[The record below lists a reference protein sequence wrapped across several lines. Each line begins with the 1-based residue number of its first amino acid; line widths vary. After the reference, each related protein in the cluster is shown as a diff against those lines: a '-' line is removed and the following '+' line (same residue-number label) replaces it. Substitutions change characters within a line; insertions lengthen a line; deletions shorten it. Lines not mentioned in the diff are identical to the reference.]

1 MAIKLIRTILYIGLW
16 LSSVAI
22 AFHTGTFYPNSKV
35 VLHIENNVIGE
46 MQQDFAKH
54 NVTEPKLIYNDNESF
69 MQAVY
74 KCVNFVDLKTP
85 ATKRVHKDIIIAM
98 AVLESGY
105 GTSRFATKGNNLF
118 GIRTWDKSVA
128 QMKPKENPNAEWGVK
143 VYITKCQSVAD
154 MVSILN
160 RLEVYKDFRN
170 ERQMQLE
177 LGIIDVAKQIDY
189 LGAWSTNPQYTEL
202 VKQKAKEA
210 AKLFSV
216 N

>member
-1 MAIKLIRTILYIGLW
+1 
-16 LSSVAI
+16 
-22 AFHTGTFYPNSKV
+22 
-35 VLHIENNVIGE
+35 
-46 MQQDFAKH
+46 
-54 NVTEPKLIYNDNESF
+54 
-69 MQAVY
+69 
-74 KCVNFVDLKTP
+74 
-85 ATKRVHKDIIIAM
+85 
-98 AVLESGY
+98 
-105 GTSRFATKGNNLF
+105 
-118 GIRTWDKSVA
+118 
-128 QMKPKENPNAEWGVK
+128 
-143 VYITKCQSVAD
+143 

-210 AKLFSV
+210 ANLFSV